1 MEEIFDKAKKKLS
14 DKQLAALENGRLKR
28 EEKRLQKLQIDTV
41 KEMKTNKIVQHKLK
55 KDLLKEQEQVKKM
68 LINDSETKQNDSLE
82 DARMK
87 IKNYMIDTLDKIDD
101 PIKFKTTKQYFN
113 KLSSMNNIDEI
124 KTTLMNDYKTLKT

>member
-1 MEEIFDKAKKKLS
+1 MEEIFDKPKRKLS

-28 EEKRLQKLQIDTV
+28 EEKRLQKLQIDGV
-41 KEMKTNKIVQHKLK
+41 KEQNSNKKIQHKVK

-68 LINDSETKQNDSLE
+68 LVNDSETKQNDSLE

-87 IKNYMIDTLDKIDD
+87 LKNYMIDTLDKIEN
-101 PIKFKTTKQYFN
+101 PEQFKATKKYFN

-124 KTTLMNDYKTLKT
+124 KTTLLNDYKTLKS